1 MERNYDELHAVCESL
16 NAEEQEA
23 YEKICLRIE
32 VLEKRRNVCRWIK
45 IISIPLCIFF
55 IGIISY
61 WIAKKISENAI
72 QEINSLNSSV
82 RWNYEYY
89 GKQYVEKVYHKLVGL
104 SVTDGSYDKKM
115 IKKELSEAKLML
127 PQLVEYKGGLS
138 GVFDNITFV
147 ENHVVM
153 SKLKMNKTEKIIFDG
168 TIIQFENPKPCYK
181 PVYVRNILNSIGTED
196 YVEGITVDNIDFRN
210 DIFVNSMDKMSAF
223 KVLTPKYMEKLY
235 PYIKNRG
242 IISQIVYGSDK
253 ILVFVPERFVNY
265 QYTPTHPFTL
275 EQCEENIKETNEK
288 LKNLVSEI
296 YEIVVENMR

>member
-1 MERNYDELHAVCESL
+1 MEQKYEELYKVCETL
-16 NAEEQEA
+16 NAEEQEE

-32 VLEKRRNVCRWIK
+32 ALEKRCKVCKWIK
-45 IISIPLCIFF
+45 IVSIPLCLLG
-55 IGIISY
+55 IGIISF
-61 WIAKKISENAI
+61 WVANKISENAML
-72 QEINSLNSSV
+72 EINSLNGSV

-115 IKKELSEAKLML
+115 ITKELSEAKLML
-127 PQLVEYKGGLS
+127 PQFVEYKGGLS

-153 SKLKMNKTEKIIFDG
+153 SKLKMNKTEKILFDG

-196 YVEGITVDNIDFRN
+196 YIEGITVDNIDFRN

-235 PYIKNRG
+235 PYMKNRG
-242 IISQIVYGSDK
+242 IISQIVYGRDN